1 MPPAEKARTE
11 RGRASAGASL
21 TASRALAIPAT
32 RRRIGGWALAV
43 LVAGVVM
50 ARGPRARGAQHGAA
64 APEVYA
70 VVIGYNGGGAS
81 MPTLRFADDDAVRF
95 ALFFSGLDAPD
106 RPSRVWLLSDL
117 DAETTAGLARAG
129 LSVPAR
135 RSPTRA
141 ALFGVFDEV
150 GRALAARP
158 HPEAPVAF
166 YVLYA
171 GHGLK
176 GRILMK
182 PEEAPEAAVTGRELR
197 AAVAELA
204 RVAPALRTYLFLD
217 ACRSQSLFTERGGG
231 AAGDAELGPDL
242 TAEANALE
250 ARASAVTIG
259 VLTAAS
265 SGKPA
270 GEVSDLGAGYFSHVL
285 ASGLAGAADADGD
298 DVVSFGEL
306 AAFVAF
312 NTERLTGQRPWFS
325 PPGGDLRAPAMDH
338 RGRRTRLD
346 LSAAASGRYLIEAA
360 SGRPVFAEAWKGDR
374 RPLRLALPP
383 GRYRVVHGGAGDS
396 ATRASRAD
404 VTLVAGA
411 PANLTG
417 AAWADAA
424 ADGPA
429 SGQRGGDLAG
439 GGDGASGE
447 SGGGGASGPPAP
459 IFSAAFTPDVVSTLT
474 AGYDAGRE
482 PPTPLAYA
490 RNSVEGGIALG
501 PAPLDLRGSEPQVW
515 LGYRRSLGRLWF
527 AAGSLRYARSSHAAA
542 EPYTLERATALVGGG
557 ARGWIA
563 RRVELA
569 ALLLG
574 GGGPV
579 LRRAGEV
586 TGDRFAPC
594 LAAGVDASVGVG
606 GGWSVRAG
614 ARYEVQWIAVDGARR
629 ASGEPRGELGV
640 AYAF

>member
-1 MPPAEKARTE
+1 M
-11 RGRASAGASL
+11 AG
-21 TASRALAIPAT
+21 
-32 RRRIGGWALAV
+32 V

-50 ARGPRARGAQHGAA
+50 ASGRRTTAAPRGPA

-70 VVIGYNGGGAS
+70 VIIGYNGGGTS
-81 MPTLRFADDDAVRF
+81 LPTLRFADDDAVRF

-117 DAETTAGLARAG
+117 DAETTSGLARAG
-129 LSVPAR
+129 LGVPAR
-135 RSPTRA
+135 RSPTRT

-150 GRALAARP
+150 SQALAART
-158 HPEAPVAF
+158 HREAPVAL

-204 RVAPALRTYLFLD
+204 RIAPALRTYLFFD
-217 ACRSQSLFTERGGG
+217 ACRSQSLFTERGGAT
-231 AAGDAELGPDL
+231 AADAELGPDL
-242 TAEANALE
+242 AAEANALE

-270 GEVSDLGAGYFSHVL
+270 GEVPDLGAGYFSHVL

-325 PPGGDLRAPAMDH
+325 PPGGDLSAPAMDH

-346 LSAAASGRYLIEAA
+346 LSAAAPGRYLIEAA

-383 GRYRVVHGGAGDS
+383 GRYRVLHGGGGDP
-396 ATRASRAD
+396 AIRASRAD

-411 PANLTG
+411 PADLAG

-424 ADGPA
+424 SDGGAP
-429 SGQRGGDLAG
+429 GQRGDGRA
-439 GGDGASGE
+439 GGDGAGGAAA
-447 SGGGGASGPPAP
+447 SGGGGQGTPGAP
-459 IFSAAFTPDVVSTLT
+459 IFSAAFTPDIVSTLT

-482 PPTPLAYA
+482 PPTPVVHA
-490 RNSVEGGIALG
+490 RNVVEVGVAVGS
-501 PAPLDLRGSEPQVW
+501 APLDLRGSEPEVW
-515 LGYRRSLGRLWF
+515 LGYRRRLGRVWF
-527 AAGSLRYARSSHAAA
+527 AAGSLHYARSSHAAT
-542 EPYTLERATALVGGG
+542 ESYTLERATALLGGG
-557 ARGWIA
+557 ARAWITP
-563 RRVELA
+563 RVEVA

-579 LRRAGEV
+579 LRRAGDA
-586 TGDRFAPC
+586 TGDWFAPS
-594 LAAGVDASVGVG
+594 AVAGIDLSVGVG

-614 ARYEVQWIAVDGARR
+614 ARYLVQWIAVDGARR
-629 ASGEPRGELGV
+629 ASSEPRGELG
-640 AYAF
+640 AAFGF

>member
-1 MPPAEKARTE
+1 MQMVEKVTTEPACDAQGASASESVTPSARKDGRKGRVRKRRRLASALVVLLATAGSART
-11 RGRASAGASL
+11 RAA
-21 TASRALAIPAT
+21 P
-32 RRRIGGWALAV
+32 
-43 LVAGVVM
+43 
-50 ARGPRARGAQHGAA
+50 A
-64 APEVYA
+64 APEIYA
-70 VVIGYNGGGAS
+70 VVIGYNGGGTGL
-81 MPTLRFADDDAVRF
+81 PTLRFADDDAVRF

-106 RPSRVWLLSDL
+106 RSSRVWLLSDL
-117 DAETTAGLARAG
+117 DAETTSGLARAG
-129 LSVPAR
+129 LSVPSH

-150 GRALAARP
+150 GRALAARA
-158 HPEAPVAF
+158 HPEAPVAL

-204 RVAPALRTYLFLD
+204 RVAPALRSYLFFD
-217 ACRSQSLFTERGGG
+217 ACRSQSLFTERGGDG
-231 AAGDAELGPDL
+231 VAELGPDL
-242 TAEANALE
+242 AAAADALE

-270 GEVSDLGAGYFSHVL
+270 GEVSELGAGYFSHVL

-346 LSAAASGRYLIEAA
+346 LSAAAAGRYLIEAA
-360 SGRPVFAEAWKGDR
+360 PGRPVFAEAWKGDR
-374 RPLRLALPP
+374 RPLRLSLPP
-383 GRYRVVHGGAGDS
+383 GRYRVVHGGTGDS
-396 ATRASRAD
+396 AARPSRAD

-411 PANLTG
+411 PADL
-417 AAWADAA
+417 ARVVWAEAV
-424 ADGPA
+424 ADGGGN
-429 SGQRGGDLAG
+429 GQRGADLGSAAGAAAG
-439 GGDGASGE
+439 GPE
-447 SGGGGASGPPAP
+447 TPV
-459 IFSAAFTPDVVSTLT
+459 FSAAFTPDVVSTLT

-482 PPTPLAYA
+482 PPAPFGHA
-490 RNSVEGGIALG
+490 RNTVEVGLALG
-501 PAPLDLRGSEPQVW
+501 AAPLDLSGSEPEVW
-515 LGYRRSLGRLWF
+515 LGYRRSLGPRWF
-527 AAGSLRYARSSHAAA
+527 AAGSLHFARSSQAAA
-542 EPYTLERATALVGGG
+542 EPYTLERGTALVGGG
-557 ARGWIA
+557 ARAWVIP
-563 RRVELA
+563 RLELA
-569 ALLLG
+569 ALVLG

-579 LRRAGEV
+579 LRRAGDV
-586 TGDRFAPC
+586 TGDWFAPC
-594 LAAGVDASVGVG
+594 VAAGIDASLAVS

-614 ARYEVQWIAVDGARR
+614 ARYLVQWIAVDGARR
-629 ASGEPRGELGV
+629 ASGEPRGELG
-640 AYAF
+640 AAFAF

>member
-1 MPPAEKARTE
+1 VVLLATAASART
-11 RGRASAGASL
+11 RAA
-21 TASRALAIPAT
+21 P
-32 RRRIGGWALAV
+32 
-43 LVAGVVM
+43 
-50 ARGPRARGAQHGAA
+50 A
-64 APEVYA
+64 APEIYA
-70 VVIGYNGGGAS
+70 VVIGYNGGGTGL
-81 MPTLRFADDDAVRF
+81 PTLRFADDDAVRF

-106 RPSRVWLLSDL
+106 RSSRVWLLSDL
-117 DAETTAGLARAG
+117 DAETTSGLARAG
-129 LSVPAR
+129 LSVPSH

-150 GRALAARP
+150 GRALAARA
-158 HPEAPVAF
+158 HPEAPVAL

-204 RVAPALRTYLFLD
+204 RVAPALRSYLFFD
-217 ACRSQSLFTERGGG
+217 ACRSQSLFTERGGDG
-231 AAGDAELGPDL
+231 VAELGPDL
-242 TAEANALE
+242 AAAADALE

-270 GEVSDLGAGYFSHVL
+270 GEVSELGAGYFSHVL

-346 LSAAASGRYLIEAA
+346 LSAAAAGRYLIEAA
-360 SGRPVFAEAWKGDR
+360 PGRPVFAEAWKGDR
-374 RPLRLALPP
+374 RPLRLSLPP
-383 GRYRVVHGGAGDS
+383 GRYRVVHGGSGDS
-396 ATRASRAD
+396 AARPSRAD

-411 PANLTG
+411 PADL
-417 AAWADAA
+417 ARVAWAEAVT
-424 ADGPA
+424 DGGGN
-429 SGQRGGDLAG
+429 GQRGADLGSDAG
-439 GGDGASGE
+439 GAA
-447 SGGGGASGPPAP
+447 GGPEVPV
-459 IFSAAFTPDVVSTLT
+459 FSAAFTPDVVSTLT

-482 PPTPLAYA
+482 PPAPFGHA
-490 RNSVEGGIALG
+490 RNTVEVGLALG
-501 PAPLDLRGSEPQVW
+501 AAPLDLGGSEPEVW
-515 LGYRRSLGRLWF
+515 LGYRRSLGPRWF
-527 AAGSLRYARSSHAAA
+527 AAGSLHFARSSQAAA
-542 EPYTLERATALVGGG
+542 EPYTLERGTALVGGG
-557 ARGWIA
+557 ARAWVMP
-563 RRVELA
+563 RLELA
-569 ALLLG
+569 ALVLG

-579 LRRAGEV
+579 LRRAGDV
-586 TGDRFAPC
+586 TGDWFAPC
-594 LAAGVDASVGVG
+594 VAAGIDASLAVS

-614 ARYEVQWIAVDGARR
+614 ARYLVQWIAVDGARR
-629 ASGEPRGELGV
+629 ASGEPRGELG
-640 AYAF
+640 AAFAF